1 MIFCHFRHLIKLNTR
16 DISMSQQEEQNE
28 LMELVEEQS
37 DVIKEMA
44 ITQNALLAILMDK
57 GFIESGQLESVRE
70 QIKKSLED

>member
-1 MIFCHFRHLIKLNTR
+1 
-16 DISMSQQEEQNE
+16 MSQQEEQNE